1 MDFSGF
7 WRIVDLLHGVYL
19 PVDHSYYNTEGNGY
33 QPIDIQP
40 GYQLLKAKDALSFV
54 RYRHD
59 QQGDFTRIVRQQMFL
74 REVQRQATRW
84 SGSWTTVVKMVRTI
98 TSLTTT
104 DMDSLSRLLPIV
116 NMALTLNTSHIY
128 QVHVQGSTPTIGG
141 VDYVVATPGQ
151 IAQAV
156 QQFEHPPQ
164 PHSATASASASASAS
179 PAASGSAS
187 PAASGSASP
196 AAGPGGSGSAS
207 GGSTTA
213 HATAANVYDFS
224 GWQALA
230 RRTSLTL
237 EAPTAWPSG
246 LGLDT
251 AGVPFR
257 AYAIK
262 TPSGNRAAAI
272 AVGTV
277 GGPISTEY
285 WGVQAMHWSDPPAIA
300 DPSSTHTIAG
310 RTYKL
315 YYQDAALHMVA
326 WQENGDTYWVI
337 NTLDNLLSNKL
348 MLTLAKSCAPVRP

>member
-1 MDFSGF
+1 M
-7 WRIVDLLHGVYL
+7 
-19 PVDHSYYNTEGNGY
+19 
-33 QPIDIQP
+33 
-40 GYQLLKAKDALSFV
+40 

-104 DMDSLSRLLPIV
+104 DMDSLSKLLPIV

-128 QVHVQGSTPTIGG
+128 QVHVEGSTPTIGG

-164 PHSATASASASASAS
+164 PHSATASASASPQASPSAS
-179 PAASGSAS
+179 R
-187 PAASGSASP
+187 SASP
-196 AAGPGGSGSAS
+196 AAGSGGSGPRRLYQGA
-207 GGSTTA
+207 
-213 HATAANVYDFS
+213 ATAADVYDFS

-237 EAPTAWPSG
+237 EAPTAWAPG

-277 GGPISTEY
+277 GGPVSTEY
-285 WGVQAMHWSDPPAIA
+285 WGVQAMHWNDPPAIA

-348 MLTLAKSCAPVRP
+348 MLTLAKSCAPVQP